1 MIQDT
6 IEKLQASVQ
15 QASALKGESKA
26 ELLQLLDH
34 LKTEVGELAKTNA
47 EQAHSIAG
55 FAAVSTHEATRARP
69 DPELLELS
77 LHGLSHSVAEFEESH
92 PRLVQVVNS
101 ISNALS
107 NLGI

>member
-26 ELLQLLDH
+26 ELLQLLDR
-34 LKTEVGELAKTNA
+34 LKTEVGELAKTNS

-55 FAAVSTHEATRARP
+55 FAAISTHEATRTTP
-69 DPELLELS
+69 DPELLKLS
-77 LHGLSHSVAEFEESH
+77 LHGLSRSVSEFEESH
-92 PRLVQVVNS
+92 PHLVQVVNS
-101 ISNALS
+101 ISNTLS